1 MPPQRALCIMGT
13 VGEGGVAI
21 DHRRYTHL
29 VLATVLLAGLAA
41 CRGGRAAQAP
51 ARPTS
56 TPIPVATPLPPLP
69 TLPRPGSEDNPLQWV
84 LVQPAPQDEASAAA
98 LAERL
103 TDEAALNIEI
113 VLGDRYADAYRA
125 LCGGTA
131 AVVSL
136 DAFSYLVVA
145 AQGCGELLFQT
156 EQDGHISTQGQ
167 IVAAADRIFSPPNIR
182 DRIFC
187 RPDALS
193 VSGWIV
199 PMLALQ
205 AEGIDPFTDL
215 QDVVDAGSDEEVL
228 RLIAEGRCDVGA
240 TALGAQALLDDP
252 QAVDVIA
259 ELPPVPSDVLV
270 LSSRLDAD
278 TRAVLIDL
286 LRQHRDEVAALLGAD
301 ALREADIAAFGA
313 LRALLD
319 EAGVAVIA
327 LAH

>member
-1 MPPQRALCIMGT
+1 
-13 VGEGGVAI
+13 
-21 DHRRYTHL
+21 
-29 VLATVLLAGLAA
+29 
-41 CRGGRAAQAP
+41 
-51 ARPTS
+51 
-56 TPIPVATPLPPLP
+56 VATPLPPLP
-69 TLPRPGSEDNPLQWV
+69 TLPRPGSADNPLRWV
-84 LVQPAPQDEASAAA
+84 LVQPAPPDEASSAA

-103 TDEAALNIEI
+103 TAEAALNIEI
-113 VLGDRYADAYRA
+113 VLSDRYADAYRA
-125 LCGGTA
+125 LCDGMA

-136 DAFSYLVVA
+136 DAFSYLAAA
-145 AQGCGELLFQT
+145 AQGCGELLFQS

-167 IVAAADRIFSPPNIR
+167 VVAAADRIFSLPNIR
-182 DRIFC
+182 DRVFC

-193 VSGWIV
+193 ISGWIV
-199 PMLALQ
+199 PMLALR
-205 AEGIDPFTDL
+205 AEGVDPFTDL

-228 RLIAEGRCDVGA
+228 RLIVEGRCDVGA
-240 TALGAQALLDDP
+240 TTLGAQALLDDP

-286 LRQHRDEVAALLGAD
+286 LRQHRSEVAALLGAD

-313 LRALLD
+313 LQALLD
-319 EAGVAVIA
+319 EAGIEVAA